1 MSDASIPVQQID
13 DGVYVAPQLSP
24 DAMAAAAAAGFKSV
38 MNNRPDM
45 EGGADQPTSSS
56 VQIAAIQ
63 AGLTYAYLPVQGGY
77 QSPEDIAACAQLL
90 KTLPRPL
97 LMFCRSGAR
106 STRLY
111 QLASE
116 SES

>member
-13 DGVYVAPQLSP
+13 EGVYVAPQLSP

-45 EGGADQPTSSS
+45 EGGADQPSSSS

-63 AGLTYAYLPVQGGY
+63 AGLTYAHLPVQGGY